1 MKRFL
6 RHWFIQLQPSRVSE
20 DEAVRRAKDFINKV
34 AEEANLTSNQHSQ
47 LLSNV
52 DWLDYFIKDRRQP
65 FAIRWWQSTR
75 SWFVYFGIQI
85 REEMFA
91 RRLYKE
97 LE

>member
-6 RHWFIQLQPSRVSE
+6 RHWLIQLQPSRVSE
-20 DEAVRRAKDFINKV
+20 DEAVRKAKDFINKV
-34 AEEANLTSNQHSQ
+34 AEEANLTSDQHSQ

-75 SWFVYFGIQI
+75 SWFVYFGIQV

-91 RRLYKE
+91 RHLYKE